1 MAIAEDVKAKC
12 ESSLE
17 ATHVE
22 CVDFSDDHCDGAKLE
37 LVVVSAVFQGLPLL
51 KRHRKVNEVL
61 ADFMPQ
67 IHALTIKA
75 WTPEQYQE
83 KEQQAK

>member
-1 MAIAEDVKAKC
+1 
-12 ESSLE
+12 LE

-22 CVDFSDDHCDGAKLE
+22 CIDFSDDHCDGAKLE
-37 LVVVSAVFQGLPLL
+37 LLVVTSQFHGLTLL

-61 ADFMPQ
+61 VDFMPQ

-83 KEQQAK
+83 KQEQIK